1 MILSPRSLGAAVSN
15 VAHKMLYGQVADL
28 RPVPSEPVGDGPRGI
43 SLHRYRGPEGLIPAG
58 PPVLFVPPPAIPAR
72 CYDLR
77 RGGSL
82 AEHVVNAGRRSYLL
96 DHGPLGPADRAGDAA
111 EWVREVL
118 PEAIGMVSRDAGG
131 QPVQLVGWCAGGLVA
146 LLTAAAGPALPI
158 ASVAMVAAPV
168 DPAGPGARVPP
179 PPLGTRLA
187 RGVRA
192 AVREAVRDALPRPL
206 AGPAGRLA
214 ALDDHLLRSLKL
226 LVNIDNTDFLA
237 QIEAV
242 DHFSNMFADPS
253 GSAVRRMYSTLM
265 PADAMASGKAVIGG
279 RPVELGRVGVPVLA
293 IAGRDDALAP
303 VGAVRPVTR
312 LLPGAPEV
320 RVEVVPGGHLGV
332 LTGASARTTTWAHLD
347 RWLDEG
353 IVRHGIR
360 PPRRDAAATV

>member
-1 MILSPRSLGAAVSN
+1 MILSPRSLGAAASN
-15 VAHKMLYGQVADL
+15 VAHKVLHGQVADL
-28 RPVPSEPVGDGPRGI
+28 RPVPSEPVGDGPRGT
-43 SLHRYRGPEGLIPAG
+43 SLHRYRGPEGLVPAG
-58 PPVLFVPPPAIPAR
+58 PPVLFVPPPAVPAR

-118 PEAIGMVSRDAGG
+118 PEAIRAVSRDAGG

-158 ASVAMVAAPV
+158 ASVAMIAAPV

-179 PPLGTRLA
+179 PPLGARLA

-192 AVREAVRDALPRPL
+192 AVRDALPRPV
-206 AGPAGRLA
+206 AGHAGRLA
-214 ALDDHLLRSLKL
+214 ALDEYLLRSLKI
-226 LVNIDNTDFLA
+226 LVNLDNTDFLA

-242 DHFSNMFADPS
+242 DHFSNMLADPS
-253 GSAVRRMYSTLM
+253 GRAVRRMCSALL
-265 PADAMASGKAVIGG
+265 PAGATATGKVVIGG
-279 RPVELGRVGVPVLA
+279 RPVDLDRVGVPVLA

-320 RVEVVPGGHLGV
+320 RVEVAPGGHLGV

-360 PPRRDAAATV
+360 APRRDAAATV